1 MNLLRYVAKFFNSH
15 PHEED
20 DHNTITALYKQSFS
34 THILTRR
41 MTTTRPVLYAFF
53 IFSTH
58 ILTRRMTIHS
68 ERILKRIYFSTHI
81 LTRRMTQRLQIKYPV
96 RSLFNSH
103 PHEEDD
109 DISKKG
115 IHHSQFSTHILTR
128 RMTRASCNRNT
139 QGLFNSH
146 PHEED
151 DQFLCTS

>member
-81 LTRRMTQRLQIKYPV
+81 LTRRMTFQASRQDYIDLFFNSHPHEEDDSFRMMRKAHQD
-96 RSLFNSH
+96 LFNSH

-109 DISKKG
+109 TG
-115 IHHSQFSTHILTR
+115 ILQPEHSRTFQLTSSR
-128 RMTRASCNRNT
+128 
-139 QGLFNSH
+139 GG
-146 PHEED
+146 
-151 DQFLCTS
+151 